1 MLVVQERSRFS
12 LLVCICYR
20 MIPAVLMKVMGE
32 EAEET
37 TNLQVPKKKYKK
49 NGEITCF
56 PSTKVHML
64 TQLLGGRRLSAT
76 GFSSQ
81 C

>member
-37 TNLQVPKKKYKK
+37 TNLQVPKKTQKQKKYKNK
-49 NGEITCF
+49 LA
-56 PSTKVHML
+56 KVL
-64 TQLLGGRRLSAT
+64 GKQSVCVLLCLLS
-76 GFSSQ
+76 
-81 C
+81 